1 MSDDDDEPGFF
12 GKMMCWFHTPGTEK
26 SDWESEKFHEKDD
39 IWHHE
44 HIFEGEWVEIQ
55 NKAEWYES
63 PNIVSIYKDHKYI
76 FNQNMNLDKPA
87 ETFYYENVDSGE
99 FESIMEVSEGL
110 PSKHGKLKLTTN
122 PATQSPPSGDNDFGL
137 IEYWVTL
144 EVKYDFPDGINW
156 LPRIFAYPL
165 NKFFKK
171 WFTNQLGGRMVGYD
185 MEFAREKM
193 MDYFNSLRKYHG
205 EEPVQTKTQQGQYTP
220 DTDEQFFQ

>member
-1 MSDDDDEPGFF
+1 MSDDEEPGFF
-12 GKMMCWFHTPGTEK
+12 GKMMCWLHTPKTEN
-26 SDWESEKFHEKDD
+26 SDWEHDKFHEKDD

-44 HIFEGEWVEIQ
+44 HLFEGHWVEIQ

-76 FNQNMNLDKPA
+76 FNQNMELDKPS

-99 FESIMEVSEGL
+99 FESVMEVKEDL

-137 IEYWVTL
+137 IEYWVKL
-144 EVKYDFPDGINW
+144 EVKYSFPDGINW

-165 NKFFKK
+165 NRFFKK
-171 WFTNQLGGRMVGYD
+171 WFVNRIGEEMIEYD
-185 MEFAREKM
+185 IEYARERLTEYF
-193 MDYFNSLRKYHG
+193 DYIRKYHG
-205 EEPVQTKTQQGQYTP
+205 EEPVQTKTRQEVYTP
-220 DTDEQFFQ
+220 PTDGPFFQ